1 MIRRPPRSTLF
12 PYTTLFRSTLQNIT
26 WTKTGSIAN
35 VRLDY
40 SANGTFSD
48 AVVIVASTPAAAGS
62 YAWTI
67 PDALSTTVKVR
78 VTDVSDST
86 VTDASDAAFTILA
99 GFTLSAPNGGE
110 VWTVGSSQN
119 ITWTT
124 GGSVTNVKL
133 VYSTDGGST
142 YPNVIIASTPNTG
155 TFAWTVPDTIS
166 ATVRVRV
173 SDVNN
178 LNAFGSSS
186 SNFKIRGAMALTAPN
201 GGEVWTVGDSRTITW
216 TTTGTIPNIKLE
228 YSKDNFTT
236 TVLIT
241 ASAPNTGTFAWTVPD
256 DLSAT
261 VRVRVTNVN
270 DSTVFDDSDANF
282 KILAAFT
289 VSAPNG
295 GEIWT
300 VGATQAITWATSG
313 TVANVKLEF
322 SKDNFATATVIT
334 ASTPNTGTYSWI
346 IPDAISATVKVRV
359 SNAADASANDP
370 SGGNSKI
377 RGNLTVSAPNG
388 GEVWIIGSAQTIT
401 WTSAGTIPSVKLEYS
416 KDNFATATLIAASVG
431 NTGSFAWT
439 VPDDASTTVK
449 VRVTNTADATVSD
462 DSNANFTIRGGFI
475 LSAPNG
481 GEEWVVGST
490 RQIARTTTG
499 STIANVKL
507 EDSRDN
513 FATATV
519 ITAST
524 PNAGFYNW
532 LIPNDISA
540 TVKVRVSDPNDP
552 GTNDASDAT
561 FKIKGG
567 FVLTAP
573 NGGEVW
579 AVGTTQSI
587 AWTNTGSVPSVK
599 LEYST
604 DNFATATVI
613 VASTAKSGSFSWV
626 VPDAIS
632 TTAKIRVSDAA
643 DPSAND
649 ASDNNFKIRG
659 GITVSAPN
667 GGELWMVGQSRSI
680 IWTTS
685 GTIPNVRLEYSKDNF
700 TSLVLITASAP
711 GTGSFAWTV
720 PDDISST
727 VKVRVTDV
735 RDLSVFD
742 DGNAYF
748 KIQGAL
754 TLNSPNGGE
763 KLTVGS
769 AQSITWTSVG
779 SIANVKLQYSKDNFA
794 TAVLIAAST
803 PNTGSFAWT
812 VSNDISSTVKVRVTD
827 ASDVSV
833 FDDSDATFKIQGGFT
848 LTAPNGG
855 EAWLVNTPPTITWTQ
870 RRAGRHLKPGESA

>member
-1 MIRRPPRSTLF
+1 MKPPRMVKLALLS
-12 PYTTLFRSTLQNIT
+12 S
-26 WTKTGSIAN
+26 KT
-35 VRLDY
+35 
-40 SANGTFSD
+40 
-48 AVVIVASTPAAAGS
+48 VASAVLVTR
-62 YAWTI
+62 TLTVVE
-67 PDALSTTVKVR
+67 AL
-78 VTDVSDST
+78 
-86 VTDASDAAFTILA
+86 
-99 GFTLSAPNGGE
+99 
-110 VWTVGSSQN
+110 
-119 ITWTT
+119 
-124 GGSVTNVKL
+124 
-133 VYSTDGGST
+133 
-142 YPNVIIASTPNTG
+142 
-155 TFAWTVPDTIS
+155 
-166 ATVRVRV
+166 
-173 SDVNN
+173 
-178 LNAFGSSS
+178 
-186 SNFKIRGAMALTAPN
+186 
-201 GGEVWTVGDSRTITW
+201 
-216 TTTGTIPNIKLE
+216 
-228 YSKDNFTT
+228 
-236 TVLIT
+236 
-241 ASAPNTGTFAWTVPD
+241 
-256 DLSAT
+256 
-261 VRVRVTNVN
+261 
-270 DSTVFDDSDANF
+270 
-282 KILAAFT
+282 
-289 VSAPNG
+289 
-295 GEIWT
+295 
-300 VGATQAITWATSG
+300 SG
-313 TVANVKLEF
+313 TVQAKLPVLPTE
-322 SKDNFATATVIT
+322 A
-334 ASTPNTGTYSWI
+334 
-346 IPDAISATVKVRV
+346 AISVTVAKLSFEYSSFTLGIVPADVQVIVWADPMIQTSPPLGTLTVRLPRILKFPSEV
-359 SNAADASANDP
+359 SF
-370 SGGNSKI
+370 GNFKI
-377 RGNLTVSAPNG
+377 RGNLTVSVPNG

-416 KDNFATATLIAASVG
+416 KDNFATVTLIAASVG

-439 VPDDASTTVK
+439 VPDNASTTVK
-449 VRVTNTADATVSD
+449 VRVTNTADATVFD

-475 LSAPNG
+475 LSAPNAG
-481 GEEWVVGST
+481 QQSVVGST
-490 RQIARTTTG
+490 HQLSWTTTG
-499 STIANVKL
+499 STLANVKL
-507 EDSRDN
+507 EYSKDN

-519 ITAST
+519 ITPST

-552 GTNDASDAT
+552 GTSDASDAT

-613 VASTAKSGSFSWV
+613 VASTANTGSFSWV

-643 DPSAND
+643 DSSAND
-649 ASDNNFKIRG
+649 VSDNNFKIRC

-667 GGELWMVGQSRSI
+667 GGQLWMVGQSRSI

-754 TLNSPNGGE
+754 TLNGPNGGE

-812 VSNDISSTVKVRVTD
+812 VPNDISSTVKVRVTD

-833 FDDSDATFKIQGGFT
+833 FDDSDATFKIQGGFV
-848 LTAPNGG
+848 LT
-855 EAWLVNTPPTITWTQ
+855 E
-870 RRAGRHLKPGESA
+870 